1 MIDTRQLEMFAA
13 VVRAGSFS
21 AAAREL
27 NCSQP
32 AISQQMRALERHVG
46 GPLFLRVGR
55 GLRLTE
61 AGRILAERGG
71 AVLDELAVT
80 HQQVR
85 AVAAL
90 DFGTVRICAFPSANT
105 SIVPGAAA
113 ALSTER
119 PRLRLE
125 LIEREP
131 PDSFALLRHAEC
143 ELVIGFS
150 YGDEDEEEATAG
162 MLRVPLLEDR
172 LALLLPVGHPLADR
186 DRVDLAEMAGER
198 WIGGCPRCSG
208 AFVRACERAGFT
220 PDVVC
225 ATDDNLAI
233 QSLVSAGLGVAL
245 VPMLVLSFLRHPS
258 VVAVPVESTI
268 RRRTAV
274 YTWPDLIRVPV
285 VRATIDA
292 LVTVARRTAA

>member
-61 AGRILAERGG
+61 AGRILAERGA

-172 LALLLPVGHPLADR
+172 LALLLPVGHPFADR

>member
-27 NCSQP
+27 TCSQP

-61 AGRILAERGG
+61 AGRILAERGA

-172 LALLLPVGHPLADR
+172 LALLLPVGHPFADR

-292 LVTVARRTAA
+292 LVTVARRTPA